1 MFDLTGK
8 IALITG
14 ATGGIGQAIAKQM
27 KDRGAKLILSGTRE
41 NVLNQIV
48 KDLGDDVKSVVSNL
62 QDKDSILS
70 MAKDA
75 EACHGKIDILV
86 NNAGITIDG
95 LLMRMKD
102 EDWDTVINVNLTACM
117 RLTRQVLRGMLK
129 RRYGRIIFISSIV
142 GYTGNAG
149 QSNYSASKSGLIGLS
164 KSLAAEVASRGITC
178 NLVAPGFISTPMT
191 DKLTE
196 DQKNN
201 IIKNIPVDRLG
212 SPQDISAACVYLASE
227 ESSFITGTTLHVNGG
242 MAML

>member
-1 MFDLTGK
+1 MFDLSGK

-41 NVLNQIV
+41 NVLNQMV

-102 EDWDTVINVNLTACM
+102 EDWDTVMNVNLSACM

>member
-41 NVLNQIV
+41 NVLNQMV

-102 EDWDTVINVNLTACM
+102 EDWDTVMNVNLTACM

>member
-1 MFDLTGK
+1 MFDLSGK

-41 NVLNQIV
+41 NVLNQMV

-212 SPQDISAACVYLASE
+212 SPKDISAACVYLASE